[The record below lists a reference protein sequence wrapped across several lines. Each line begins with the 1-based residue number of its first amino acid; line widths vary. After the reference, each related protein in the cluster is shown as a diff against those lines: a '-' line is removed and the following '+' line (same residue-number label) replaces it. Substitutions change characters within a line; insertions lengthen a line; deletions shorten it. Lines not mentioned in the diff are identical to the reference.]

1 MSVYESND
9 LEKGDKLIRSKN
21 VLLTPKNEK
30 ELNISQNKMSVAFD

>member
-21 VLLTPKNEK
+21 VLSSPKNEK
-30 ELNISQNKMSVAFD
+30 ELNISQNNVNVAFG